1 MAMNLNKLH
10 ETVEDRGACHAAV
23 QRVSKSWTQA
33 SNSTTKMNNSTS
45 AQHGYYCLKSYILTP
60 NLWFFPPLLYLAFV
74 GFLPASH
81 FSCFISPTQ
90 RPSLESLIPLLG
102 YPSIG
107 LFLAKQ
113 SVPGK

>member
-1 MAMNLNKLH
+1 MVL
-10 ETVEDRGACHAAV
+10 
-23 QRVSKSWTQA
+23 S
-33 SNSTTKMNNSTS
+33 STTLL
-45 AQHGYYCLKSYILTP
+45 CL
-60 NLWFFPPLLYLAFV
+60 V
-74 GFLPASH
+74 GFMPASH

-113 SVPGK
+113 SVAGKEETYKKADQM